1 MSHLS
6 EEKLA
11 ELATHER
18 NRAEAPLTN
27 WESLSTQLRAE
38 GIIRDSVR
46 PWMSNAAWLRAA
58 AAVLLVAGGAVLGR
72 YSFQRELKPT
82 ASTAP
87 AAAAATFKSPD
98 EAWAVLNKAGEQ
110 YQRASAYLASRDV
123 NQGSDSDKTAV
134 YQARLT
140 ALDGMTSASRQALY
154 EAPHDPVINQ
164 YYMAAMGAREAT
176 LRQLKTSLPSGTTL
190 ERF

>member
-18 NRAEAPLTN
+18 NRAEAPLTT

-38 GIIRDSVR
+38 GIIRNSVR
-46 PWMSNAAWLRAA
+46 PWMSNAAWLQAA

-72 YSFQRELKPT
+72 YSLQRELKPAT
-82 ASTAP
+82 STA
-87 AAAAATFKSPD
+87 AAFAATFKSSD
-98 EAWAVLNKAGEQ
+98 EAWAALNKAGEE